1 MSGEGSI
8 FRVVRTRRDG
18 TTYVRWRAEVSQ
30 GGRESRRTTNRL
42 CRTRHEAVA
51 ALDQL
56 RADTRDGLRLSTLD
70 LGTYLRA
77 WLDDTA
83 RPNVSPNTY
92 RGYRAVLGHLEP
104 IAHIPLVEL
113 AAEDIE
119 RCLNGMTAQR
129 HRQVKDP
136 TPASPKT
143 VRNVQV
149 MLRVALAHAEQRGH
163 VRRNVARLVKLRR
176 VPTVRREGMTPE
188 TARAIL
194 EAVSGD
200 RYEAAYVL
208 GFAGLRASEV
218 LGLAWSDIDWEART
232 VDVRHQLSGSGVSA
246 VRVQPKSLASS
257 APVVL
262 PASVLELLRAHQH
275 AQRQERIAAGVETE
289 EGLVFLTLAGVA
301 VNLSWYSKHFRAL
314 VVAAGLPPMSVHQLR
329 HGTVSLLAGANVPQK
344 VTQEYVRHAQSRTT
358 TDVYTHST
366 RAQHRQA
373 ADTLDAILWSGHTMG
388 KEAIRR

>member
-1 MSGEGSI
+1 
-8 FRVVRTRRDG
+8 
-18 TTYVRWRAEVSQ
+18 VSQ

-56 RADTRDGLRLSTLD
+56 RADTRDGLRLPSLD
-70 LGTYLRA
+70 LGTYLRS

-194 EAVSGD
+194 DAVSGD
-200 RYEAAYVL
+200 RYEAGYVL

-218 LGLAWSDIDWEART
+218 LGLAWSDIDWAAGT
-232 VDVRHQLSGSGVSA
+232 VDVRHQLAGSGVSA

-275 AQRQERIAAGVETE
+275 RQRQERIAAGVETE

-329 HGTVSLLAGANVPQK
+329 HGTATLLAALGVHPSVAQAIL
-344 VTQEYVRHAQSRTT
+344 RHASPDTT
-358 TDVYTHST
+358 LSVYTHVTSDLQ
-366 RAQHRQA
+366 RI
-373 ADTLDAILWSGHTMG
+373 AIE
-388 KEAIRR
+388 KVDRAIREVS